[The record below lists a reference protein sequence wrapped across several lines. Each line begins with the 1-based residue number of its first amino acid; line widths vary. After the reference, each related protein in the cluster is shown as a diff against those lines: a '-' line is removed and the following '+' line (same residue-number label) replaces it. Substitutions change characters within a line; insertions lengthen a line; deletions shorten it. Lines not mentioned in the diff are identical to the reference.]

1 MGCGICEECADGL
14 IVQLHSR
21 RKWAMVCFNSS
32 KKFCFPASSLQ
43 KSELFFFFCA
53 GGHSISAWTW
63 NFGEMKQQCSPSHY
77 RFQLSFL
84 LLWMRFSMSPSMKWH
99 CAPPLSSS
107 LILAYQFLT
116 FCLVSISALEV
127 LTIAIHLPLFSFG
140 NRYLHSWR
148 MREGSRDTK
157 RHERKQCACCL
168 DIYTTH
174 LVVFFISPVLTIDS
188 ATTVFLSSFF
198 ILNPKSPQNMYM

>member
-1 MGCGICEECADGL
+1 MGRGICKECADGL
-14 IVQLHSR
+14 IVQLHSK
-21 RKWAMVCFNSS
+21 RKWAMMCLIRPKIQKFLFSS
-32 KKFCFPASSLQ
+32 KQLPPKIWT
-43 KSELFFFFCA
+43 FFFLLCWWA
-53 GGHSISAWTW
+53 LDLVL
-63 NFGEMKQQCSPSHY
+63 NCLGEMKQQCLPSHY

-148 MREGSRDTK
+148 MREGSRETK
-157 RHERKQCACCL
+157 RHERKQCA
-168 DIYTTH
+168 Y
-174 LVVFFISPVLTIDS
+174 
-188 ATTVFLSSFF
+188 AA
-198 ILNPKSPQNMYM
+198 

>member
-1 MGCGICEECADGL
+1 
-14 IVQLHSR
+14 
-21 RKWAMVCFNSS
+21 
-32 KKFCFPASSLQ
+32 
-43 KSELFFFFCA
+43 
-53 GGHSISAWTW
+53 
-63 NFGEMKQQCSPSHY
+63 
-77 RFQLSFL
+77 
-84 LLWMRFSMSPSMKWH
+84 MRFSMSPSMKWH
-99 CAPPLSSS
+99 NAPPLSSS

-174 LVVFFISPVLTIDS
+174 LVVFFISSRSNHWLHHDCFSFVLFYFESKIS
-188 ATTVFLSSFF
+188 AEHVYVEGERQSVAVLRMYTVPFRPRNRYSF
-198 ILNPKSPQNMYM
+198 SPPTLLVLWVTRRKIRMLPRAHSRQTNRNIISCTRQPDP

>member
-1 MGCGICEECADGL
+1 MRWWINCTATFKEKVSND
-14 IVQLHSR
+14 V
-21 RKWAMVCFNSS
+21 FNSPQNS
-32 KKFCFPASSLQ
+32 KIFVFQQAAPSKNLNV
-43 KSELFFFFCA
+43 FFFLLCWWA
-53 GGHSISAWTW
+53 LDLVL
-63 NFGEMKQQCSPSHY
+63 NCLGEMKQQCLPSHY

-127 LTIAIHLPLFSFG
+127 LTIAIHLPLFPSEIDISIHG
-140 NRYLHSWR
+140 GWEKVPERRNDTRENSARMLPRYLYHAPGCFLHFPRSNHWL
-148 MREGSRDTK
+148 
-157 RHERKQCACCL
+157 RHDC
-168 DIYTTH
+168 
-174 LVVFFISPVLTIDS
+174 FSFVL
-188 ATTVFLSSFF
+188 F